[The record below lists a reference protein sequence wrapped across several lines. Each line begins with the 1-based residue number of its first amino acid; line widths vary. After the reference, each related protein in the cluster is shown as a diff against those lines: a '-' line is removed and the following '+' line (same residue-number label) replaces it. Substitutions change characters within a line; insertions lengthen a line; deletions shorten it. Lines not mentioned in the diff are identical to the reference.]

1 MKSVV
6 RLAMALSFC
15 LSGGSAFAHHLWLE
29 QAGQGLQISFGE
41 FGENLR
47 EASPGAL
54 DKLEPR
60 AKAQSAAPSGT
71 QAGAAPAAARPL
83 TVQKTG
89 NGFTVSGK
97 IEPTDSIVA
106 EDVRYPVFVRTKD
119 GTTTRSIYLPAAR
132 IVPDRTAR
140 APLLDLD
147 IVPVGGDAFKVVYKG
162 QPLPKAKVAVVT
174 SAGWGRELHTDDK
187 GEFSVGLPWRGPYVF
202 EVQHADKT
210 PGKRGEEAYDVVNYV
225 TSLTVGQPDGL
236 EPLPAL
242 PAAKPH

>member
-1 MKSVV
+1 MNAVV
-6 RLAMALSFC
+6 RGALALALT
-15 LSGGSAFAHHLWLE
+15 LGVSGAAQAHHLWLE

-47 EASPGAL
+47 EVSPGNL

-60 AKAQSAAPSGT
+60 AKAQPAT
-71 QAGAAPAAARPL
+71 AGATDRPL
-83 TVQKTG
+83 TVAKTA

-97 IEPTDSIVA
+97 IEPSDSIVA

-147 IVPVGGDAFKVVYKG
+147 IVPVGGDAFKVTYKG
-162 QPLPKAKVAVVT
+162 QPLPKTKVEVIT
-174 SAGWGRELHTDDK
+174 NAGWGRELHTDDK

-202 EVQHADKT
+202 EVHHADKT

-225 TSLTVGQPDGL
+225 TSLTVSQPDGL
-236 EPLPAL
+236 EPLPGL

>member
-1 MKSVV
+1 MNSAL
-6 RLAMALSFC
+6 RWALALSLC
-15 LSGGSAFAHHLWLE
+15 LPGAAAQAHHLWLE

-47 EASPGAL
+47 EASPGNL

-60 AKAQSAAPSGT
+60 AKAQSATATVG
-71 QAGAAPAAARPL
+71 AGATERPL
-83 TVQKTG
+83 TVAKTA

-97 IEPTDSIVA
+97 IESSDSIVA

-132 IVPDRTAR
+132 LVPDRTAR
-140 APLLDLD
+140 TPLLDLD
-147 IVPVGGDAFKVVYKG
+147 IVPAGGDAFKVTYKG
-162 QPLPKAKVAVVT
+162 QPLPKAKVEVIT
-174 SAGWGRELHTDDK
+174 NAGWGRELHTDDK

-225 TSLTVGQPDGL
+225 TSLTFGQPDGL